1 MAKSG
6 GTPGGFRMRKQLA
19 VAGLVI
25 LLGGM
30 EIGCGGGAAP
40 PTEVP
45 ASDET
50 PVVTAV
56 SNGASADKGMSLAQE
71 QGCLGCHTT
80 DGRELIGPTWKGLF
94 GKEQKLD
101 DGTTV
106 TVDDAYLR
114 ESILNPNAKIVVK
127 FAGNIMPP
135 NFRDRLSDQQI
146 YAIIEYIK
154 TVK

>member
-1 MAKSG
+1 
-6 GTPGGFRMRKQLA
+6 MRKQWA
-19 VAGLVI
+19 VTGLVF

-30 EIGCGGGAAP
+30 AIGCGGGAAP

-45 ASDET
+45 APSDAPVAT
-50 PVVTAV
+50 PV
-56 SNGASADKGMSLAQE
+56 SNGASADEGMSLAQE

-94 GKEQKLD
+94 GKEEKLD

-106 TVDDAYLR
+106 IVDDAYLR
-114 ESILNPNAKIVVK
+114 ESILNPNAKIVVR
-127 FAGNIMPP
+127 FVDNIMPRD
-135 NFRDRLSDQQI
+135 FRARLSDQQI
-146 YAIIEYIK
+146 EAIIEYIK